1 MNLLKLLRKL
11 KGKRLDEA
19 HYELLRQTA
28 ELQEEK
34 LVLIQ
39 TANKVL
45 QENNDL
51 IKDKVRRLEHEIRQM
66 RLYLENQQ
74 VVTATATSAGPAKHI
89 QEISDMT
96 VAILQECLKRDLVE
110 FNCVEMAALLSCEK
124 SGVETALA
132 ELVESGLIHKEGART
147 GEAAYRL
154 TATGKSYAKTISAG
168 NST

>member
-11 KGKRLDEA
+11 KGSRLDEA
-19 HYELLRQTA
+19 HYELLRQAA

-34 LVLIQ
+34 LALIQ
-39 TANKVL
+39 NANKVL

-66 RLYLENQQ
+66 RLYWESQQ
-74 VVTATATSAGPAKHI
+74 VITATPTSAGPAKHI

-96 VAILQECLKRDLVE
+96 VAILQECLKRNLVE
-110 FNCVEMAALLSCEK
+110 FNCVEMAGCLSCEK
-124 SGVETALA
+124 SKVKTALK
-132 ELVESGLIHKEGART
+132 ELVESGLVHQDSTRPGEGT
-147 GEAAYRL
+147 YRL

-168 NST
+168 NSA